1 MKPIL
6 YDETTQTLAQ
16 IVASYTNGVGLINAL
31 TAVVTEE
38 RNGLYELEMNVFIE
52 DELFSAIHPG
62 SIFKVKVGDK
72 EGMQLFRVYQIT
84 KPLNGVCTV
93 YARHITY
100 DLGKAPVLP
109 FTAVGV
115 SNALNGLVSH
125 LATQY
130 EFGVFTDIQNTET
143 GFTLEEPKYFR
154 ECLGGYAGSILDC
167 FGGEYEFDNLTVKL
181 LAHRGNNNGVEIRY
195 GKNLIDVTQET
206 NIDSMY
212 DAVLG
217 FAVADDG
224 TVTNGTIQYIK
235 PNTSAPKTMIIDF
248 SDQFDDDT
256 PITVNA
262 INTLSQNYIQ
272 AHSLNVPKVSIDVSL
287 IALQQTDQYKD
298 VLQLER
304 VSLCDT
310 IQVYFEKL
318 GVNATAK
325 VIRTEYDVLNERL
338 TNVEIGDA
346 RTNLTESIAD
356 SVSDEVVTEAVSA
369 MDGAIEHATDLITGG
384 LGGYVVISKNANGQP
399 EEILIMDTADKQT
412 AVNVIRM
419 NKNGI
424 GFSNTGYSGTYTTA
438 WTIDGGFVADFIQSG
453 TINAIDITGSNITGS
468 RIVFGDSPNTTELR
482 TNNAETGA
490 LFEGEGVMQFQTRG
504 EFFAKNIDS
513 DSHIGNYLQLQSN
526 ITLQEL
532 DTNRISIFNMRNDVN
547 ANGIY
552 LLARDASTSFNF
564 LNNFTGQ
571 AKNANFVNLT
581 YNGTMGG
588 ASIANYD
595 IGNASADTNYFA
607 NYLNMMSYSDRN
619 SLFLNNYNGTSQLRN
634 GLTLFSNKSNGNNYF
649 YIENHHDNGSLAN
662 TIYAH
667 SENNSGTL
675 SITNR
680 DTNGNTRTR
689 LDMYSDGKFE
699 ILTNTGGQQRVTMQT
714 NGNLDIVGNNVVYL
728 GTTNNSGYISIKTGG
743 VQKTCYWDNGYL
755 RGS

>member
-16 IVASYTNGVGLINAL
+16 IAASYTNGVGLINAL

-62 SIFKVKVGDK
+62 SIFKVKAGDK

-217 FAVADDG
+217 FAVAGDG
-224 TVTNGTIQYIK
+224 TVTNGTIQYIT

-310 IQVYFEKL
+310 VQVYFEKL

-346 RTNLTESIAD
+346 RTNLTESIVD

-482 TNNAETGA
+482 TNDQSTGA
-490 LFEGEGVMQFQTRG
+490 LFEGTGVMQFETKG
-504 EFFAKNIDS
+504 EFRANNLDS
-513 DSHIGNYLQLQSN
+513 SDYEANHLLLTNTGTESSAEMYNYFN
-526 ITLQEL
+526 NVR
-532 DTNRISIFNMRNDVN
+532 TNDVDLTSKANENKLWLENNFTGLDVN
-547 ANGIY
+547 ANS
-552 LLARDASTSFNF
+552 LSLNSTASSSSANIRNF
-564 LNNFTGQ
+564 DYG
-571 AKNANFVNLT
+571 
-581 YNGTMGG
+581 
-588 ASIANYD
+588 
-595 IGNASADTNYFA
+595 
-607 NYLNMMSYSDRN
+607 R
-619 SLFLNNYNGTSQLRN
+619 
-634 GLTLFSNKSNGNNYF
+634 
-649 YIENHHDNGSLAN
+649 
-662 TIYAH
+662 
-667 SENNSGTL
+667 SGTL
-675 SITNR
+675 ANR
-680 DTNGNTRTR
+680 LMFTSH
-689 LDMYSDGKFE
+689 SDGNLIWLLNYDSTETRKNYLYF
-699 ILTNTGGQQRVTMQT
+699 QT
-714 NGNLDIVGNNVVYL
+714 NSTDNQIWLSN
-728 GTTNNSGYISIKTGG
+728 TSKSGKIQMVKMT
-743 VQKTCYWDNGYL
+743 DNGLELYSNNTIKINTDKL
-755 RGS
+755 QVTTTAGTMTGQTGEWDGRYYRFLFRDGIMVQVTHV

>member
-6 YDETTQTLAQ
+6 YDETTQTLTQ
-16 IVASYTNGVGLINAL
+16 IVESYTNGIGRINAL

-52 DELFSAIHPG
+52 DDLFSAIHPG
-62 SIFKVKVGDK
+62 SIFKVKAGDK

-84 KPLNGVCTV
+84 KPLNGVCAV

-100 DLGKAPVLP
+100 DLCKAAVLP
-109 FTAVGV
+109 FSATGV
-115 SNALNGLVSH
+115 SDALNKLVQY

-130 EFGVFTDIQNTET
+130 EFTTFTDILNTET
-143 GFTLEEPKYFR
+143 TFTLEEPKYFR

-224 TVTNGTIQYIK
+224 TVTNGTIQYIT

-310 IQVYFEKL
+310 VQVYFEKL

-346 RTNLTESIAD
+346 RTNLTESISDTVAETVIPET
-356 SVSDEVVTEAVSA
+356 VSQ
-369 MDGAIEHATDLITGG
+369 MDREIEHATNLITGG
-384 LGGYVVISKNANGQP
+384 LGGYVVIGRNADGQP
-399 EEILIMDTADKQT
+399 EEILIMDTPDKAT
-412 AVNVIRM
+412 ATNVIRM
-419 NKNGI
+419 NRNGI
-424 GFSNTGYSGTYTTA
+424 GFSNTGYSGTYETA
-438 WTIDGGFVADFIQSG
+438 WTIDGGFVADFIKSG
-453 TINAIDITGSNITGS
+453 TIDAVDINGSTITGGVIDGAEIDS
-468 RIVFGDSPNTTELR
+468 GDMYWYKNTANEATMK
-482 TNNAETGA
+482 TGA
-490 LFEGEGVMQFQTRG
+490 LSTNAGQNDNCVIIKGSGVGLRSTNGAYVAAIDPNGGSTTAEISGGGSNARCSVGGHVGILTSGWGADTDRFVAVSRSV
-504 EFFAKNIDS
+504 FNIR
-513 DSHIGNYLQLQSN
+513 
-526 ITLQEL
+526 T
-532 DTNRISIFNMRNDVN
+532 FN
-547 ANGIY
+547 
-552 LLARDASTSFNF
+552 LSTSKMETHDMAFRTINGV
-564 LNNFTGQ
+564 TY
-571 AKNANFVNLT
+571 LT
-581 YNGTMGG
+581 
-588 ASIANYD
+588 
-595 IGNASADTNYFA
+595 
-607 NYLNMMSYSDRN
+607 
-619 SLFLNNYNGTSQLRN
+619 
-634 GLTLFSNKSNGNNYF
+634 
-649 YIENHHDNGSLAN
+649 
-662 TIYAH
+662 
-667 SENNSGTL
+667 
-675 SITNR
+675 
-680 DTNGNTRTR
+680 
-689 LDMYSDGKFE
+689 
-699 ILTNTGGQQRVTMQT
+699 V
-714 NGNLDIVGNNVVYL
+714 
-728 GTTNNSGYISIKTGG
+728 
-743 VQKTCYWDNGYL
+743 W
-755 RGS
+755 